1 MTKFF
6 TYSTLLA
13 GLALLGTTQQ
23 ADAQQFTKRKQYT
36 SVGVNL
42 NAMNYFGDVNPQTNF
57 ASFKFGDTRPNLGIS
72 ITHRY
77 FPRISGR
84 FGLSAGRISANDDN
98 QSTTGDAYYRN
109 NRNINFRNNIYEASA
124 VMIVDLIENRN
135 NYLKRPDFV
144 PYLFAGVA
152 GFYHNPQGTR
162 DGGNTWKSFQ
172 GLGLEQGSDFSNV
185 SFAIPFGGGVRYRV
199 NRNLDASFEIGF
211 RKTFTG
217 YLDGV
222 NGNYKGPTALGI
234 TNTSLSTAA
243 AAADLTVTD
252 AQYFGY
258 YITKD
263 HRGGTFDAEGVKR
276 GQNKNDWYTVVGFSL
291 NYILNPRIKNPK
303 FR

>member
-23 ADAQQFTKRKQYT
+23 AEAQQFTKRKQYT
-36 SVGVNL
+36 SIGVSL

-57 ASFKFGDTRPNLGIS
+57 ASFKFGDTRPNIGVS

-77 FPRISGR
+77 FPRVSGR
-84 FGLSAGRISANDDN
+84 FALAAGRVAANDDN
-98 QSTTGDAYYRN
+98 QSATGDAYFRN
-109 NRNINFRNNIYEASA
+109 NRNMNFRNNIYEASA

-144 PYLFAGVA
+144 PYLFAGLA

-162 DGGNTWKSFQ
+162 DGGKTWVDLQ
-172 GLGLEQGSDFSNV
+172 GLNLEQGGSFSNV
-185 SFAIPFGGGVRYRV
+185 SFAIPFGGGVRYRI
-199 NRNLDASFEIGF
+199 NRNLDASFEIGL

-217 YLDGV
+217 NLDAV
-222 NGNYKGPTALGI
+222 NGNYRGPGDLGI
-234 TNTSLSTAA
+234 TNTGLSTAA
-243 AAADLTVTD
+243 AANDPSVTN

-263 HRGGTFDAEGVKR
+263 HRGGTFDNAGAKR
-276 GQNKNDWYTVVGFSL
+276 GQGKDDWYTVVGFSL
-291 NYILNPRIKNPK
+291 NYILNPKIKNPK

>member
-23 ADAQQFTKRKQYT
+23 AEAQQFTKRKQYT
-36 SVGVNL
+36 SIGVSL

-57 ASFKFGDTRPNLGIS
+57 ASFKFGDTRPNIGVS

-84 FGLSAGRISANDDN
+84 FALAAGRIAANDDN
-98 QSTTGDAYYRN
+98 QSSTGDAYFRN
-109 NRNINFRNNIYEASA
+109 NRNVNFRNNIYEASA

-144 PYLFAGVA
+144 PYLFAGLA

-162 DGGNTWKSFQ
+162 DGGQTWVDLQ
-172 GLGLEQGSDFSNV
+172 PLNLEQGNSFSRV
-185 SFAIPFGGGVRYRV
+185 SLAIPFGGGVRYRI
-199 NRNLDASFEIGF
+199 NRNLDASFELGL

-217 YLDGV
+217 NLDAV
-222 NGNYKGPTALGI
+222 NGNYRGP
-234 TNTSLSTAA
+234 
-243 AAADLTVTD
+243 ADLGPANED
-252 AQYFGY
+252 RYYFGY
-258 YITKD
+258 GITKD
-263 HRGGTFDAEGVKR
+263 HRGGSFDAAGAKR
-276 GQNKNDWYTVVGFSL
+276 GQGKDDWYTVVGFSL
-291 NYILNPRIKNPK
+291 NYILNPKIKNPK

>member
-23 ADAQQFTKRKQYT
+23 AEAQQFTKRKQYT
-36 SVGVNL
+36 SVGVSL

-57 ASFKFGDTRPNLGIS
+57 ASFKVGDTRPNIGVS

-84 FGLSAGRISANDDN
+84 FALAAGRVAANDDN
-98 QSTTGDAYYRN
+98 QASTGDAFFRN
-109 NRNINFRNNIYEASA
+109 NRNVNFRTNIYEVSA
-124 VMIVDLIENRN
+124 VAVVDLIENRN

-144 PYLFAGVA
+144 PYLFGGIA
-152 GFYHNPQGTR
+152 GFYFNPQGTR
-162 DGGNTWKSFQ
+162 DGGNTWKDLQPLKTEGVDYSR
-172 GLGLEQGSDFSNV
+172 V
-185 SFAIPFGGGVRYRV
+185 SFAIPFGGGVRYRI

-217 YLDGV
+217 YIDDV
-222 NGNYKGPTALGI
+222 KGTYAGPAALAMGDNSAGDR
-234 TNTSLSTAA
+234 T
-243 AAADLTVTD
+243 
-252 AQYFGY
+252 YFGY
-258 YITKD
+258 GITKQ
-263 HRGGTFDAEGVKR
+263 HANGFDTAGAKR
-276 GQNKNDWYTVVGFSL
+276 GQGKTDWYTVTGFSL
-291 NYILNPRIKNPK
+291 NYILNPKIKNPK